1 MVVPGKPP
9 RARTYRDDGD
19 GLRRRRYGMAVVR
32 FERDGVPEPA
42 DEGDLGGWAD
52 AARTVL
58 PADVWGYLQGGAG
71 AERALRANRAA
82 FDRVALLPRFLV
94 DVSAVSLSTSV
105 FGVEWAVP
113 FGVAPMA
120 YHRLAHPDG
129 E

>member
-1 MVVPGKPP
+1 MGESDTNLSGSE
-9 RARTYRDDGD
+9 RTEAA
-19 GLRRRRYGMAVVR
+19 MAVVR
-32 FERDGVPEPA
+32 LELPEPA

-94 DVSAVSLSTSV
+94 DVSAVSLATTV
-105 FGVEWAVP
+105 LGQDWV
-113 FGVAPMA
+113 
-120 YHRLAHPDG
+120 
-129 E
+129 